1 MRLGIT
7 TFDPRSRA
15 SIGGLEGITSPLMR
29 WTPVGW
35 PPRLDP
41 AQATP
46 SGKYDK
52 ICNTPG

>member
-7 TFDPRSRA
+7 TFDPCSRA
-15 SIGGLEGITSPLMR
+15 SIGGFEGLTRPLMR

-41 AQATP
+41 AWLFRPT
-46 SGKYDK
+46 KTF
-52 ICNTPG
+52 IRL